1 MAFPRRVMTGNVT
14 DPFSGRI
21 CSSVCRLLDFT
32 TQEDYYSKLVQRY
45 EDFAAGS
52 GESLNDA
59 LASLSLNGASLNGY
73 THIKSNVS
81 NESNS
86 ESKELSTIL
95 MAMRKIREAIVSSAR
110 KDTFALQAYVFIIRA
125 TILAKHMESYHPA
138 LLHLLHTIHPVT
150 PLTTVEYN
158 EFVGYYILDLACR
171 QNDLAAAYHVKSR
184 YKNKDDQVEA
194 VVKALV
200 HGDWCTFWNI
210 ESLVTSHQK
219 SLMEWTEHEIRLRA
233 LGCLG
238 KGYLSVDKKY
248 LEKAIHWRWEELV
261 EKKNIGWQL
270 EGDVV
275 IIRRI
280 KGK

>member
-1 MAFPRRVMTGNVT
+1 MTGNVT

-21 CSSVCRLLDFT
+21 CSSIRRLLDFR
-32 TQEDYYSKLVQRY
+32 TQEDYHSNLVQRY
-45 EDFAAGS
+45 EDFLAGS
-52 GESLNDA
+52 GKSLSDA
-59 LASLSLNGASLNGY
+59 LASLSLDGASLKGYSHVNSSMSNG
-73 THIKSNVS
+73 
-81 NESNS
+81 SNS

-95 MAMRKIREAIVSSAR
+95 LAMRKIREAIVSSAR

-138 LLHLLHTIHPVT
+138 LLHLLHSIHPVT
-150 PLTTVEYN
+150 PLSTVEYN

-171 QNDLAAAYHVKSR
+171 QNDLAAAYHVKSHYR
-184 YKNKDDQVEA
+184 YKDDQVES
-194 VVKALV
+194 VVRALV
-200 HGDWCTFWNI
+200 HGNWFTFWNI

-219 SLMEWTEHEIRLRA
+219 RLMEWTRDEMRSRA

-248 LEKAIHWRWEELV
+248 LEKAIHGRWEELV
-261 EKKNIGWQL
+261 QTKNVGWQL

-280 KGK
+280 RGK

>member
-1 MAFPRRVMTGNVT
+1 MTGNIT
-14 DPFSGRI
+14 DSFSSRI
-21 CSSVCRLLDFT
+21 CSSVCRLLDFR
-32 TQEDYYSKLVQRY
+32 TQEDYYSKVVQRY
-45 EDFAAGS
+45 EDFWAGS
-52 GESLNDA
+52 GKSLNDA
-59 LASLSLNGASLNGY
+59 LASLSLDGASLNGY
-73 THIKSNVS
+73 SHVKSSVS
-81 NESNS
+81 DGSNS
-86 ESKELSTIL
+86 DSKELSTIL
-95 MAMRKIREAIVSSAR
+95 MAMRKIREAVVSSAR
-110 KDTFALQAYVFIIRA
+110 MDTFALQAYVFIIRA

-150 PLTTVEYN
+150 PLTTVEYK

-171 QNDLAAAYHVKSR
+171 QNDLAAAYRVKSC
-184 YKNKDDQVEA
+184 YKYKGNQVET

-200 HGDWCTFWNI
+200 HGDWCTFWKI

-219 SLMEWTEHEIRLRA
+219 RLMEWTRDEMRLRA
-233 LGCLG
+233 LGCLA

-248 LEKAIHWRWEELV
+248 LEKAIHWRWEELL

-275 IIRRI
+275 IIKRI

>member
-1 MAFPRRVMTGNVT
+1 MTGNVA
-14 DPFSGRI
+14 DPFSSRI
-21 CSSVCRLLDFT
+21 CSFICSLLDLR
-32 TQEDYYSKLVQRY
+32 TQEEYYTKLVQRY
-45 EDFAAGS
+45 EDFWAGS
-52 GESLNDA
+52 GKSLDDV
-59 LASLSLNGASLNGY
+59 LASLSLNGASSNGY
-73 THIKSNVS
+73 PNVKSIVS
-81 NESNS
+81 NGFKS

-138 LLHLLHTIHPVT
+138 LLHLLHSIHPVT
-150 PLTTVEYN
+150 PLTAVEYN

-171 QNDLAAAYHVKSR
+171 QNDLAAAYHVKSC
-184 YKNKDDQVEA
+184 YKYKGDQVEA

-200 HGDWCTFWNI
+200 HGDWCTYWNI

-219 SLMEWTEHEIRLRA
+219 QLMEWTEDEMRSRA
-233 LGCLG
+233 LGCLS

-248 LEKAIHWRWEELV
+248 LEKAIHWRWEDLL

-275 IIRRI
+275 TIRRI
-280 KGK
+280 RGK

>member
-1 MAFPRRVMTGNVT
+1 MTGNVI
-14 DPFSGRI
+14 DSFSTGTYSFI
-21 CSSVCRLLDFT
+21 CRLLDFR
-32 TQEDYYSKLVQRY
+32 TQEDYYSKVVQRY
-45 EDFAAGS
+45 EDFWAGS
-52 GESLNDA
+52 GRSLEDA
-59 LASLSLNGASLNGY
+59 FASLSLDGASLNGY
-73 THIKSNVS
+73 QLVKSGMS
-81 NESNS
+81 DGSNS
-86 ESKELSTIL
+86 SSKELSTIL
-95 MAMRKIREAIVSSAR
+95 MAMRKIREAVVSSAR
-110 KDTFALQAYVFIIRA
+110 KDSFALQAYVFIIRA

-150 PLTTVEYN
+150 HLTTVEYN

-171 QNDLAAAYHVKSR
+171 QNDLAAAYRVKSR
-184 YKNKDDQVEA
+184 YRYKDDQVEA

-200 HGDWCTFWNI
+200 HGDWFTFWNI
-210 ESLVTSHQK
+210 EYLVTSHQK
-219 SLMEWTEHEIRLRA
+219 RLMEWTEDEVRSRA

-238 KGYLSVDKKY
+238 KAYLSVDKKY
-248 LEKAIHWRWEELV
+248 LEKAIHWQWEELV

>member
-1 MAFPRRVMTGNVT
+1 MTGNVT
-14 DPFSGRI
+14 ESFSSI
-21 CSSVCRLLDFT
+21 MNSFVCRLLDIR
-32 TQEDYYSKLVQRY
+32 TQEDYYSKVVQRY
-45 EDFAAGS
+45 EDFWAGS
-52 GESLNDA
+52 GRSLNDA
-59 LASLSLNGASLNGY
+59 LASLSLEGASLNG
-73 THIKSNVS
+73 HSHVKSSAS
-81 NESNS
+81 NGSNS
-86 ESKELSTIL
+86 GSKELSTIL
-95 MAMRKIREAIVSSAR
+95 MAMRKIREAVVSSAR

-150 PLTTVEYN
+150 PLTTFEYN

-171 QNDLAAAYHVKSR
+171 QNDLAAAYRVKSH
-184 YKNKDDQVEA
+184 YKYKDDQVEA

-219 SLMEWTEHEIRLRA
+219 CLMEWTKDEMRSRA

-248 LEKAIHWRWEELV
+248 LEKAIHWRWEELL

-270 EGDVV
+270 EGDIV

>member
-1 MAFPRRVMTGNVT
+1 MTGNVI
-14 DPFSGRI
+14 DSFSSRI
-21 CSSVCRLLDFT
+21 YSFICRLLDFR
-32 TQEDYYSKLVQRY
+32 TQEDYYSRVVQRY
-45 EDFAAGS
+45 EGFWAGS
-52 GESLNDA
+52 GRSLNNA
-59 LASLSLNGASLNGY
+59 LASLSLDGASLNGY
-73 THIKSNVS
+73 SHVKSIMS
-81 NESNS
+81 NGSNS
-86 ESKELSTIL
+86 DPKELSTIL
-95 MAMRKIREAIVSSAR
+95 MAMRKIREAVVSSAR

-125 TILAKHMESYHPA
+125 TILEKLMESYHPA

-150 PLTTVEYN
+150 PLTTVEYK

-171 QNDLAAAYHVKSR
+171 QNDLAAAYRVKTH
-184 YKNKDDQVEA
+184 YKYKDDQVEA

-200 HGDWCTFWNI
+200 HGDWYTFWNI

-219 SLMEWTEHEIRLRA
+219 RLMEWTKDEMRSRA

-261 EKKNIGWQL
+261 EKKDIGWQL

>member
-1 MAFPRRVMTGNVT
+1 MTGIVT
-14 DPFSGRI
+14 DSFSSRI
-21 CSSVCRLLDFT
+21 CSSVCRLLDFK
-32 TQEDYYSKLVQRY
+32 TQEDYYSKVVQRY
-45 EDFAAGS
+45 EDFWAGS
-52 GESLNDA
+52 GKSLNDA
-59 LASLSLNGASLNGY
+59 LASLSLDGASLNGY
-73 THIKSNVS
+73 SHVKSGVFNG
-81 NESNS
+81 SNS
-86 ESKELSTIL
+86 DSKELSTIL
-95 MAMRKIREAIVSSAR
+95 MAMRKIREAVVSSAR

-184 YKNKDDQVEA
+184 STYKGDQVEA

-200 HGDWCTFWNI
+200 HGDWCTFWKI
-210 ESLVTSHQK
+210 ESLVTSYQK
-219 SLMEWTEHEIRLRA
+219 RLMEWTNDEMRSRA

-238 KGYLSVDKKY
+238 KSYLSVDKKY
-248 LEKAIHWRWEELV
+248 LEKAIHWPWEELV

>member
-1 MAFPRRVMTGNVT
+1 MTGNVT

-21 CSSVCRLLDFT
+21 CSFICRLLDFR

-45 EDFAAGS
+45 EDFWAGS

-59 LASLSLNGASLNGY
+59 LASLSLDGASLNGY
-73 THIKSNVS
+73 SNVISSVS
-81 NESNS
+81 NGSKS

-95 MAMRKIREAIVSSAR
+95 MTMRKIREAIVSSAR
-110 KDTFALQAYVFIIRA
+110 KDTFALQAYIFIIRA

-138 LLHLLHTIHPVT
+138 LLHLLHSIHPVT
-150 PLTTVEYN
+150 PLSTVEYN

-171 QNDLAAAYHVKSR
+171 QNDLAAAYHVKSHYR
-184 YKNKDDQVEA
+184 YKDDQVEA
-194 VVKALV
+194 VLKALV

-219 SLMEWTEHEIRLRA
+219 RLMEWTQDEMRSRA
-233 LGCLG
+233 LGCLA

-248 LEKAIHWRWEELV
+248 LEKATHWRWEELV
-261 EKKNIGWQL
+261 ETKNVGWQL

-280 KGK
+280 RGK

>member
-1 MAFPRRVMTGNVT
+1 M
-14 DPFSGRI
+14 DPISGRI
-21 CSSVCRLLDFT
+21 CSSICRLLDFR

-45 EDFAAGS
+45 EDFWAGS
-52 GESLNDA
+52 GKSLNNA
-59 LASLSLNGASLNGY
+59 LASLSLDEATLDGY
-73 THIKSNVS
+73 SHVTSNVS
-81 NESNS
+81 SESNS
-86 ESKELSTIL
+86 GSKELSTIL

-110 KDTFALQAYVFIIRA
+110 KDTFAMQAYVFIIRA

-150 PLTTVEYN
+150 PLTSVEYS

-171 QNDLAAAYHVKSR
+171 QNDLAAAYYVKSR
-184 YKNKDDQVEA
+184 YKYKDGQVEA

-200 HGDWCTFWNI
+200 HGDWCTFWNK

-219 SLMEWTEHEIRLRA
+219 RLMEWTQDEMRSRA

-238 KGYLSVDKKY
+238 KGYLSVDKNY
-248 LEKAIHWRWEELV
+248 LEKAIHWRWEQLV
-261 EKKNIGWQL
+261 EERNTGWQL

-280 KGK
+280 RGK